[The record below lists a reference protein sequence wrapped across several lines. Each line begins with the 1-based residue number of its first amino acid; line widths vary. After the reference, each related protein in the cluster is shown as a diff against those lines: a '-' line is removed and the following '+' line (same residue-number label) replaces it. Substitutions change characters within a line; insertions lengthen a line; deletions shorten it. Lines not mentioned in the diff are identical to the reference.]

1 MALSDAAGLEEE
13 RRLFY
18 VALTRARRSL
28 DVYVPLRFHVNRHA
42 RDDRNVWA
50 QPSRFLTGAVAPLVD
65 EVTHMRPDDF
75 GVAVIKPIDTAI
87 TVDAQLN
94 GLWQ

>member
-1 MALSDAAGLEEE
+1 MPVTIAMWG
-13 RRLFY
+13 
-18 VALTRARRSL
+18 RS
-28 DVYVPLRFHVNRHA
+28 RHGFSPA
-42 RDDRNVWA
+42 
-50 QPSRFLTGAVAPLVD
+50 PVAPLVD